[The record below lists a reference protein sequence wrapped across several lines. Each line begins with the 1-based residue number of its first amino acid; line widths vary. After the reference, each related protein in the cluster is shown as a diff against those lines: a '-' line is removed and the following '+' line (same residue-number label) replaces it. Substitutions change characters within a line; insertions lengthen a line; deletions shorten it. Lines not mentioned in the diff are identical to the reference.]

1 MSESDG
7 GRRGGEREMNKE
19 CVRVIKN
26 EERLSV
32 CVCKRERERE
42 RERERLTYL

>member
-1 MSESDG
+1 VIVEG
-7 GRRGGEREMNKE
+7 GGEREMNKE

-32 CVCKRERERE
+32 CLCERERERE
-42 RERERLTYL
+42 REREKERERERD